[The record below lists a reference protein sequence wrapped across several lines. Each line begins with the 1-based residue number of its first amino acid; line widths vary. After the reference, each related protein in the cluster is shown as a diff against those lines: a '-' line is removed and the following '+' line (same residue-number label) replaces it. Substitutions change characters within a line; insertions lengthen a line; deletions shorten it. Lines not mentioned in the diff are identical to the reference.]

1 MKLTSLLF
9 NNKNQQNLNKI
20 VADMDDAIL
29 EAQEKERLKN
39 LRHLLSYDPK
49 YGARSKFVYKG
60 AVENS
65 LEQVPRELFLIKSL
79 RVLDLSSDRMT
90 HIFDYVPP
98 DVCRLTKLKVLNLDL
113 NRIRELPSDIG
124 ILEQLE
130 SLTLTNNKLRTLPSS
145 LANLKQL
152 QRFAFRLILKL
163 NSANWLFVFF

>member
-1 MKLTSLLF
+1 MTTSRSGG
-9 NNKNQQNLNKI
+9 I
-20 VADMDDAIL
+20 GGDIDDASL
-29 EAQEKERLKN
+29 EIQEKERLKN

-79 RVLDLSSDRMT
+79 KVLDLSSDRMT
-90 HIFDYVPP
+90 HIFDYVPA

-124 ILEQLE
+124 ALEQLE
-130 SLTLTNNKLRTLPSS
+130 CLTLTNNKLKSLPNSIS
-145 LANLKQL
+145 NMRLLKRCFFNL
-152 QRFAFRLILKL
+152 LIFYFNFYL
-163 NSANWLFVFF
+163 